1 VKPPIW
7 NNLESRFVFQIAES
21 ATRNQAATHP
31 NRVRRTPLARR
42 HLGTD
47 SLESGSAARV
57 IFHFVSYQIFSD
69 CTWHKIWGHRTSGW
83 SSCSS
88 LRKSGAMFGDVRVR
102 PDSPWRTLPGMLID
116 GHQSCMHRFARML
129 TLAKGC
135 HTEFII
141 VNKILVMAAT
151 GQPAGSES

>member
-7 NNLESRFVFQIAES
+7 NNLESRSVFQIAES
-21 ATRNQAATHP
+21 NTRNHAATHLTG
-31 NRVRRTPLARR
+31 VRRTRLCYVTREPILWTGLAA
-42 HLGTD
+42 G
-47 SLESGSAARV
+47 V
-57 IFHFVSYQIFSD
+57 VFQFVSYRISSH